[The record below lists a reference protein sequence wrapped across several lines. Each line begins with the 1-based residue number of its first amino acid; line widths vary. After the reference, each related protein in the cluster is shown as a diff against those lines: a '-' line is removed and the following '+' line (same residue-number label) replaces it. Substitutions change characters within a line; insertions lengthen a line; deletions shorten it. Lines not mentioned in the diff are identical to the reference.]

1 MKPLR
6 IILFMIAGVL
16 LIQQPVLAQEAYMS
30 QEEQEKTSSYLT
42 SQDIMFWTHL
52 QEICEDPS
60 SAISLRGGENL
71 EKIFNFFIDKGLSPV
86 QAAGIV
92 GNIVQ
97 ESGGDPLLIQGGGQT
112 ENPLEAGGAG
122 WGIIQWTPAG
132 KVLGLATEA
141 GLDSSKI
148 HTLETQL
155 ELVWWHM
162 NNTSPSGTQNF
173 INVYKNATDVKQAA
187 LLFERGMEKSAD
199 VNYSWEETMGIG
211 PDSNLIIDAGNSKG
225 MSNRY
230 AAAEQ
235 AMSYAGSA
243 AGGSAG
249 SGVNPDTGC
258 YCSTSGA
265 GGDQVY
271 NLGDQTH
278 PFAVGVANT
287 VGNMFGVKTIGGWRE
302 PDGFNEHSSGK
313 ALDIM
318 VNDDGRAGDMAAM
331 AQFGDPIF
339 DYLKQNASELKI
351 QSIIWK
357 QTYYAFD
364 QSGNVT
370 SSRFME
376 DRGSPTQNHY
386 DHIHVFMDYIDSETG
401 GTVPTDRLSSNIEC
415 SYAAVLGN
423 SVSTAV
429 NFAWEDSNR
438 DPSTPKPSYK
448 EAHDRNTSIQAGG
461 YTDCSSY
468 VANVMRESGL
478 DPDYPSVTTNQI
490 NYLNSNT
497 DKYVKVN
504 ISDTSALQPGDILIN
519 EGHTALWVGSQ
530 PGFSGNAA
538 DASLGDHVPWA
549 VTYDA
554 SGYSVYRFGGSGGSS
569 RVGGGLY

>member
-1 MKPLR
+1 MKQFKVL
-6 IILFMIAGVL
+6 LFIIAGVL
-16 LIQQPVLAQEAYMS
+16 FFQQPAMAQQAYMS

-71 EKIFNFFIDKGLSPV
+71 EKIFNFFIDKGLSPI

-92 GNIVQ
+92 GNIAQ
-97 ESGGDPLLIQGGGQT
+97 ESGGDPTLLQGGGSLT
-112 ENPLEAGGAG
+112 DPSSLGTAVGIGKA
-122 WGIIQWTPAG
+122 WGIIQWDAG
-132 KVLGLATEA
+132 GRAVAYARDA
-141 GLDSSKI
+141 GLDTSSI

-162 NNTSPSGTQNF
+162 TDGNTPTGRKFDMDAFKAITE
-173 INVYKNATDVKQAA
+173 IRAATDF
-187 LLFERGMEKSAD
+187 FETNVEG
-199 VNYSWEETMGIG
+199 
-211 PDSNLIIDAGNSKG
+211 AGVP
-225 MSNRY
+225 MMANRY
-230 AAAEQ
+230 AAAEN
-235 AMSYAGSA
+235 ALSYAGST

-569 RVGGGLY
+569 RTGGGLY